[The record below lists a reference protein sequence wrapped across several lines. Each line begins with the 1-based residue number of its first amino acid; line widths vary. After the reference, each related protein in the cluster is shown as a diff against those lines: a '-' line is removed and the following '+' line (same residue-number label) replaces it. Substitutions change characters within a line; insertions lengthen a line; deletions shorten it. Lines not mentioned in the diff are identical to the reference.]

1 MKLFSRKR
9 QVLPLPPG
17 CTPADIAT
25 SSSVCTG
32 ETLIGFR
39 LPSGELAG
47 AVLCRDEEDRW
58 AFYRSYGLSP
68 DDQ

>member
-1 MKLFSRKR
+1 MKLFHHRK

-39 LPSGELAG
+39 LSSGELAG
-47 AVLCRDEEDRW
+47 AVLCRNE
-58 AFYRSYGLSP
+58 
-68 DDQ
+68 

>member
-1 MKLFSRKR
+1 MKLFHHRK

-47 AVLCRDEEDRW
+47 AVLCRNEEDRR

-68 DDQ
+68 DDK

>member
-17 CTPADIAT
+17 CTPADITT

-47 AVLCRDEEDRW
+47 AVLCRDEEDRR